1 MVRCIAI
8 DDEPLA
14 LRQIK
19 SYIERNDQLELVA
32 SCRSA
37 IQAREILAKESIDLI
52 FVDIN
57 MPDLNGID
65 FVRQLTTNQYIIFTT
80 AHSEYALEGF
90 KLNAIDYLL
99 KPFTRDE
106 FEKAT
111 QKVISLVDLVER
123 CHAAESAVAQNE
135 AESADNEV
143 ISVKA
148 DYKTQLVKVADIEF
162 FAVAWE
168 KLNLFFCCL
177 VGAQETVHFVV
188 AGTVD
193 GFCHKVIKAVYFFCT
208 CSFEQAFA
216 ACAGMDICT
225 DYTFCVRQNICCA
238 VCKDNLCFT
247 AFVCDKFFIVFNIVH
262 LCERMWIF
270 AEKSAVFCFVHNC
283 GPRVN
288 AFFVQLVESYKMVA
302 NLVRWV
308 AEHKND
314 FLCAA
319 CNALEYDGEAVTG
332 QNWEDETDCVIT
344 ELVLNI
350 CCDIVTCD
358 VVALCAC
365 NNSFCYTNDVA
376 VVNFDIFFFKSFKQ
390 ALNCDVHKI
399 VTFNDNRCSD
409 TSGYCADCS

>member
-123 CHAAESAVAQNE
+123 CHAAESA
-135 AESADNEV
+135 DNEV

-148 DYKTQLVKVADIEF
+148 DYKTQLVKVADIIYLESAGEYVRLHIEGSSTITTLF
-162 FAVAWE
+162 RLKNMETSLPQESFMRVHRSYIV
-168 KLNLFFCCL
+168 NLKRIASYTKGRIFL
-177 VGAQETVHFVV
+177 DNGEYIPL
-188 AGTVD
+188 GENY
-193 GFCHKVIKAVYFFCT
+193 K
-208 CSFEQAFA
+208 EAFLER
-216 ACAGMDICT
+216 
-225 DYTFCVRQNICCA
+225 F
-238 VCKDNLCFT
+238 
-247 AFVCDKFFIVFNIVH
+247 DK
-262 LCERMWIF
+262 
-270 AEKSAVFCFVHNC
+270 
-283 GPRVN
+283 
-288 AFFVQLVESYKMVA
+288 
-302 NLVRWV
+302 
-308 AEHKND
+308 
-314 FLCAA
+314 
-319 CNALEYDGEAVTG
+319 
-332 QNWEDETDCVIT
+332 
-344 ELVLNI
+344 
-350 CCDIVTCD
+350 
-358 VVALCAC
+358 
-365 NNSFCYTNDVA
+365 
-376 VVNFDIFFFKSFKQ
+376 
-390 ALNCDVHKI
+390 
-399 VTFNDNRCSD
+399 
-409 TSGYCADCS
+409 